1 MLDPSMCRGR
11 EPDGD
16 QCCCL
21 HCTET
26 TVVDDRTVCKSCG
39 HIETAHPV
47 ERPKPGAVNRG
58 LRDAGKLLSNLGS
71 VKTSREEAQAEM
83 CAGLKKK
90 RKSDTD
96 MKPPQPGKKMKGK
109 EREKLCFSPLF
120 FSCLK
125 HNPEYNKPSKPKPET
140 TEGEDFAF
148 EVQRRF
154 PEVIRYLERK
164 LPKGIERIPSQLW
177 FGVIKIKQSSTVTL
191 AGDDVPNGA
200 SLADHC
206 KAGSASSKKHADRVL
221 YIVAKI
227 KIPKERYSSWDAPG
241 TEAESEELEKFVI
254 RRSDLGEDLVFQKI
268 WPIVVLT

>member
-1 MLDPSMCRGR
+1 MS
-11 EPDGD
+11 
-16 QCCCL
+16 
-21 HCTET
+21 
-26 TVVDDRTVCKSCG
+26 
-39 HIETAHPV
+39 
-47 ERPKPGAVNRG
+47 
-58 LRDAGKLLSNLGS
+58 
-71 VKTSREEAQAEM
+71 
-83 CAGLKKK
+83 AGLKKK

-96 MKPPQPGKKMKGK
+96 TEPPQPGKKMKGK
-109 EREKLCFSPLF
+109 ERESY
-120 FSCLK
+120 
-125 HNPEYNKPSKPKPET
+125 HNPEDNKPSKPKPET

-148 EVQRRF
+148 GKWVLLPCGLRDGELQKTKLPPQQEMEAMQRGGQAALHQHPPDRLTAFNREVQRRF

-191 AGDDVPNGA
+191 AGDDLPNGA

-221 YIVAKI
+221 YIASVSRKI
-227 KIPKERYSSWDAPG
+227 KIPKERYNSWDSPG

-268 WPIVVLT
+268 WPIVCVT